1 MRKIEKNGSR
11 ISMEKYV
18 VAYIDILG
26 SSEKMIKDDDCCF
39 LNQMNELYHQSMKL
53 VKSLQNNF
61 NIKNIDIRI
70 FSDNIIIARK
80 ISANENDFEESAM
93 EAIVAVDFLSS
104 AMQSL
109 AFAHKILLRGGISIG
124 DFYIDETFVYG
135 NALIRAY
142 NYENKVAVYPRI
154 VMDKYMLTQYVNYRY
169 FEHDFEHLLTIDT
182 DGELFL
188 DFLKI
193 GKVPS
198 KNNDFWY
205 MHKKLLINILEDNF
219 PIKEQIANKL
229 NWTINYFNRTC
240 HEYKKED
247 YEIWMPSDNIID
259 EEVLAKL
266 KKSLKADI

>member
-1 MRKIEKNGSR
+1 MYSQNQFDEFFPKF
-11 ISMEKYV
+11 
-18 VAYIDILG
+18 
-26 SSEKMIKDDDCCF
+26 DDAKQWPF
-39 LNQMNELYHQSMKL
+39 
-53 VKSLQNNF
+53 
-61 NIKNIDIRI
+61 
-70 FSDNIIIARK
+70 
-80 ISANENDFEESAM
+80 
-93 EAIVAVDFLSS
+93 
-104 AMQSL
+104 
-109 AFAHKILLRGGISIG
+109 
-124 DFYIDETFVYG
+124 
-135 NALIRAY
+135 
-142 NYENKVAVYPRI
+142 
-154 VMDKYMLTQYVNYRY
+154 
-169 FEHDFEHLLTIDT
+169 
-182 DGELFL
+182 